1 MMRDFSREIG
11 WQILLTSSVSVLIR
25 LHVLN
30 AVQAFMRERDK
41 NRSVSQPIGN
51 SEDPNGRVV
60 ISLQPL

>member
-1 MMRDFSREIG
+1 
-11 WQILLTSSVSVLIR
+11 
-25 LHVLN
+25 
-30 AVQAFMRERDK
+30 MRERDK